1 MTMAG
6 KKPNPF
12 QMLLFMYTADV
23 ILVDMP
29 FGLGGFANFFI
40 GTSTSSQANDECQLL
55 TISNLFWD
63 VGFLVGQCL
72 LGYKPGYEVFDK

>member
-6 KKPNPF
+6 KNPNPF

-23 ILVDMP
+23 ILVDIP
-29 FGLGGFANFFI
+29 FGLGRFANFFI
-40 GTSTSSQANDECQLL
+40 GTSTSSQGMMNVNLL